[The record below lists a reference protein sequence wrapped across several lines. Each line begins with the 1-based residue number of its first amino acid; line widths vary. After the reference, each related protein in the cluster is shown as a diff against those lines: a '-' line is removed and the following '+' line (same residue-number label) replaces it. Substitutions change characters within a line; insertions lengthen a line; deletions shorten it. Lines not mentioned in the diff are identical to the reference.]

1 MPKKFPISG
10 SKGPISSTSRE
21 FEALRA
27 RVEAATADAASS
39 RLLPDIRNGDEIE
52 YADKSG
58 TFSKGLAQQAPGLVD
73 LAAFR
78 KFRNSTYSPSETGRE
93 NGAFALGLDW
103 MLPPPKAAS
112 AEYAAE
118 LVELY
123 WASLLRDRPF
133 TAFDSEVTAIAA
145 ARELDGLGDFYLGPR
160 NSEGRVT
167 TKTLFRG
174 GLRRHGKYHFSGE
187 TDGPYISQLLLLPAR
202 MGAQMLDRKFRTH
215 RTGVDYLTEEGDWA
229 WIQNGGAPSG
239 ALQPDP
245 VRRHI
250 RDGRGLTAF
259 AHADEIFQSY
269 YVAHRV
275 MAELGLGPNPGSPF
289 AEVLYRRSTI
299 PFRGPDIVGMLNTV
313 SRMALDAV
321 GKSIWFHLR
330 HRPESGG
337 GLLQLAKTH
346 RAGRILKRATG
357 GNAELHEIVM
367 SSPAVKLSYMRHG
380 AFLLSQALPGG
391 APCHPS
397 YPSDRGAVAGACV
410 TALKYYYD
418 CDQPISRYVQV
429 IEPTVDGLTL
439 KPYPGLDAAQ
449 MTFTTELSKLAH
461 NIALGHG
468 LHAGVNWRSDVDEG
482 LLVGEAIAV
491 RVLKAHALSSSE
503 RFSVKIRKFDGE
515 LETIGN

>member
-1 MPKKFPISG
+1 M
-10 SKGPISSTSRE
+10 
-21 FEALRA
+21 
-27 RVEAATADAASS
+27 TADAAASAVA
-39 RLLPDIRNGDEIE
+39 REVGNGDEIE
-52 YADKSG
+52 YSDKSA

-78 KFRNSTYSPSETGRE
+78 KFRNAVDSPADSDWEGGSYSVRP
-93 NGAFALGLDW
+93 GAA
-103 MLPPPKAAS
+103 LPPPKAAS

-133 TAFDSEVTAIAA
+133 STFESEVTAVAA
-145 ARELDGLGDFYLGPR
+145 ARELDGLGEVYRGPR

-174 GLRRHGKYHFSGE
+174 GLKRGGKHYFAGE
-187 TDGPYISQLLLLPAR
+187 VDGPYVSQLLLLPGR
-202 MGAQMLDRKFRTH
+202 MGAQLLDRKFRTH
-215 RTGVDYLTEEGDWA
+215 RAGVDYLTEEGDWA

-250 RDGRGLTAF
+250 RDGRGLSAF

-275 MAELGLGPNPGSPF
+275 MAELGLGPNPGLPST
-289 AEVLYRRSTI
+289 EVLNRRSTI
-299 PFRGPDIVGMLNTV
+299 PFRGPDIVGMLNSV
-313 SRMALDAV
+313 SRAALDAV
-321 GKSIWFHLR
+321 VGQIWFHLR

-346 RAGRILKRATG
+346 RASRILKRATG
-357 GNAELHEIVM
+357 GNDELHEIVM

-380 AFLLSQALPGG
+380 AFLLSQAFPGG
-391 APCHPS
+391 APSHPS

-418 CDQPISRYVQV
+418 CDQPVSRFGQV
-429 IEPTVDGLTL
+429 MDSTVDGLTL
-439 KPYPGLDAAQ
+439 RPYPGLDAAQ
-449 MTFTTELSKLAH
+449 MTFNGELSKFAH
-461 NIALGHG
+461 NVAFGHG
-468 LHAGVNWRSDVDEG
+468 LHSGANWRSDVDEG
-482 LLVGEAIAV
+482 LLLGEAVAI
-491 RVLKAHALSSSE
+491 RVLKAQAKQNSE
-503 RFSVKIRKFDGE
+503 RFSVRIRKFDGE